1 MFFPVYLS
9 SDLKIYHSCSKALNL
24 KLPRLVKKASY
35 FSMWSLTCSVG
46 SWDMYF
52 LQILNHSCV
61 EYVNAFMFMRKKK
74 CNALLGFFF
83 FFIIVPHYVSY
94 EIDLFVCLVFTTV
107 IHHRRCCSS
116 VEDCNFYYFKFG
128 QFLWRYLW

>member
-1 MFFPVYLS
+1 
-9 SDLKIYHSCSKALNL
+9 
-24 KLPRLVKKASY
+24 
-35 FSMWSLTCSVG
+35 
-46 SWDMYF
+46 MYF

-83 FFIIVPHYVSY
+83 FFIIVPHFVSY

-107 IHHRRCCSS
+107 IIHQSRDTEGAAVLELKTATSIIILSLVSFCGAIY
-116 VEDCNFYYFKFG
+116 DK
-128 QFLWRYLW
+128 